1 MRQRICFFALFRWT
15 GVTAASCALL
25 KKPATKRSD
34 LVHHKPQ
41 TTFFTLPPDIAL
53 PEPRPV
59 ATSLPV
65 GCRLLV
71 ERADGARLAL
81 TLPSLDLASITKL
94 CADFLRD

>member
-1 MRQRICFFALFRWT
+1 KSRPDPISL
-15 GVTAASCALL
+15 ASHIRKLDPWRL
-25 KKPATKRSD
+25 KTPPTKRSARF
-34 LVHHKPQ
+34 HHNPQ
-41 TTFFTLPPDIAL
+41 TPFFTSPPDIAL

-59 ATSLPV
+59 ATSLPA

-71 ERADGARLAL
+71 ERPDGARLAL